1 MVQVYILVVISFS
14 CLKCLCLRVQK
25 PHKTPTR
32 CLQPRIRQATHQKF
46 QLIKATCKQCSTTCS
61 CSRGPHKHK
70 IDSHKKQCV
79 DCKAKGKKMAK
90 GYPVEMK
97 FKCIKCGVALCQ
109 DPCFRDYHVNM

>member
-1 MVQVYILVVISFS
+1 MALYQ
-14 CLKCLCLRVQK
+14 R
-25 PHKTPTR
+25 KTV
-32 CLQPRIRQATHQKF
+32 
-46 QLIKATCKQCSTTCS
+46 
-61 CSRGPHKHK
+61 RGHINVNEKKKKK

-79 DCKAKGKKMAK
+79 DCKARGKKMAK